1 MRLICLGAFPQD
13 SSGYLHS
20 TEVYFVVSGG
30 VLILCIVAQLHAM
43 KNPLVIKC
51 LENTQAKEVRT
62 KVHIEENIQ
71 LSKKIQS
78 NNKDVQNEGNINS
91 DSQLEL
97 DPSPVRVNNNHDSS
111 FPH

>member
-1 MRLICLGAFPQD
+1 M
-13 SSGYLHS
+13 
-20 TEVYFVVSGG
+20 
-30 VLILCIVAQLHAM
+30 CIVAQLHAM